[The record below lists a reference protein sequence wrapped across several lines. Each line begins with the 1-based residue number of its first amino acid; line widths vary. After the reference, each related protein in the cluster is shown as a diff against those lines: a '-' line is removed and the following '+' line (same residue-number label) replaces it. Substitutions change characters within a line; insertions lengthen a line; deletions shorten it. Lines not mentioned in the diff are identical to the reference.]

1 MGSQWS
7 QEAMPPPA
15 GSFFFSFLRRSPSF
29 DKSSCSGPSPI
40 HCHHSTSDHQSYK
53 PFVTLFYL
61 LSLQT
66 MRSGQVCETF
76 NDVG

>member
-15 GSFFFSFLRRSPSF
+15 RSFFFFFFLRRPPSF

-40 HCHHSTSDHQSYK
+40 HWQHSTFDHSNHTNH
-53 PFVTLFYL
+53 FVTQLTC
-61 LSLQT
+61 SPC
-66 MRSGQVCETF
+66 R
-76 NDVG
+76 

>member
-15 GSFFFSFLRRSPSF
+15 GSFFFSFLRRSPAF

-40 HCHHSTSDHQSYK
+40 HWQHSTFDQSRRTNH
-53 PFVTLFYL
+53 FVTPHM
-61 LSLQT
+61 LSLQM
-66 MRSGQVCETF
+66 MRSGQVARTF
-76 NDVG
+76 SDVG